1 MSKVS
6 IKLVRSTIGRPDK
19 QLRIVKSLGL
29 GFLNA
34 SKEVEYTPSLKG
46 QLDKV
51 SHLVEVN
58 KL

>member
-6 IKLVRSTIGRPDK
+6 IKLVRSTIGRPDR

-29 GFLNA
+29 SFLNA
-34 SKEVEYTPSLKG
+34 SKEVEYTPSMKG
-46 QLDKV
+46 MLDKV